1 MKPCCEETKYNLI
14 LKFDSWQKL
23 DSSFQEKVKIALKEA
38 LGLSERKS
46 ATIVEFASVQG
57 SCRIRQGSTN
67 EMTRL
72 SLKLAQKSIPHEV
85 KLAKK

>member
-1 MKPCCEETKYNLI
+1 MKPCCEETKYNLL
-14 LKFDSWQKL
+14 LKFEPWQQMDK
-23 DSSFQEKVKIALKEA
+23 SFQEKVKVSLKEA

-46 ATIVEFASVQG
+46 ATIVEFASIQG